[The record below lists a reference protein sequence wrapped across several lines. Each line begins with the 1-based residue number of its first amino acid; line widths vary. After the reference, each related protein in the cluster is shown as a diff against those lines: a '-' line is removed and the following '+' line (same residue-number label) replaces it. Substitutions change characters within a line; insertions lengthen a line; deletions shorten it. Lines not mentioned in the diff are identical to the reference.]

1 MCSQSDTMTESI
13 LRTQST
19 HRLSP
24 TDRNKK
30 FNKGT
35 QLGHTY
41 TSTQEQFLTLSE
53 HFCPNV
59 DDMCDCL
66 SDFLR

>member
-1 MCSQSDTMTESI
+1 MWSQSDTITESI

-35 QLGHTY
+35 QLGHTH
-41 TSTQEQFLTLSE
+41 TSNHESFPGLFQFLN
-53 HFCPNV
+53 PNAGEKSG
-59 DDMCDCL
+59 CL
-66 SDFLR
+66 SDFL